1 MANKRFSDF
10 VVGTSHTDV
19 DYVVGY
25 KGADNIQI
33 QPSELDSTYGLSFVN
48 TSSTLFDIVL
58 DGISGPDA
66 GNVYSGTIQAGD
78 NITFTADPSPGIDL
92 KISTQVQ
99 NKITVTG
106 IWKNLFGGSPGIFG
120 DTLEFAASASPV
132 AANSSVFVIPF
143 DCVLEN
149 VTTKWIHN
157 TAVNIVGSDT
167 WTVFLYTLNSPN
179 ISTTVQANYSLQAQI
194 GVQLTAADTGSFPF
208 KSWDGSVTFSKGDI
222 LNVSGVENGSIATN
236 DAEMEAYLT
245 FRETY

>member
-1 MANKRFSDF
+1 MANKKFSDF
-10 VVGTSHTDV
+10 VLGTVHTDI
-19 DYVVGY
+19 DFVVGY
-25 KGADNIQI
+25 KGLDNIQI
-33 QPSELDSTYGLSFVN
+33 APAQLDSTYELNLVS
-48 TSSTLFDIVL
+48 IV
-58 DGISGPDA
+58 DGVELVLESVSGPDT
-66 GNVYSGTIQAGD
+66 GNQFITDITGGS
-78 NITFTADPSPGIDL
+78 NITVSLQGLNNIQ
-92 KISTQVQ
+92 ISTPIQ

-120 DTLEFAASASPV
+120 DTLEFAASASPT
-132 AANSSVFVIPF
+132 ASNSSVFVIPF

-157 TAVNIVGSDT
+157 TPVNIQGTDT

-208 KSWDGSVTFSKGDI
+208 KSWDGSIAFSKGDI
-222 LNVSGVENGSIATN
+222 LNVSGVENGSIATD

>member
-10 VVGTSHTDV
+10 VLGTTVSDI

-25 KGADNIQI
+25 KGAENIQI
-33 QPSELDSTYGLSFVN
+33 APVQLDSTYELNHVSITNGVELS
-48 TSSTLFDIVL
+48 L
-58 DGISGPDA
+58 DGVSGPDA
-66 GNVYSGTIQAGD
+66 GNQYLSDITGGNNIEVSLIDDNNIQ
-78 NITFTADPSPGIDL
+78 
-92 KISTQVQ
+92 ISTQVQ

-132 AANSSVFVIPF
+132 ASNSSVFVIPF

-157 TAVNIVGSDT
+157 TAVNIVGGDT

-208 KSWDGSVTFSKGDI
+208 KSWDGSIAFSKGDI
-222 LNVSGVENGSIATN
+222 LNVSGVENGSIATD